1 MTGPVLGVD
10 VGGSKV
16 LAVVLDDDGCVRL
29 TRKRATGRGTDPDRL
44 VRLVVTLLDEA
55 RGAGYAC
62 TAVGLGFP
70 GLVDHAHGLVRSS
83 VMLDGW
89 CEVALTEELHSVTGI
104 PCVLDNDVNVAA
116 LAELDARGRP
126 PPSCMLMVAVGT
138 GIGGAICLDG
148 ELFRGVSGVS
158 GEIGNTTID
167 PSAEF
172 CWCGRRGC
180 LNVLASGSV
189 IEELTPRLGREGAV
203 THAARALGVGIAN
216 AVQLL
221 NPDLVVLG
229 GGVLEIGDSF
239 LAQVRETLAHEV
251 FPEALAACRVER
263 TVLGH
268 AAAAIGAGRLAAQ
281 AGAGLQSSPD
291 RSGTPGLTRPSR
303 SLPRLPPLLPGR
315 FT

>member
-10 VGGSKV
+10 VGGSKA
-16 LAVVLDDDGCVRL
+16 LAVVLDDDGGVCL
-29 TRKRATGRGTDPDRL
+29 TCRRVTGRGTDPDRL
-44 VRLVVTLLDEA
+44 VRLVATLLDEA

-62 TAVGLGFP
+62 TAVGIGFP
-70 GLVDHAHGLVRSS
+70 GLVDHARGLVSSS

-89 CEVALTEELHSVTGI
+89 CDVPLTERLHGVTGI

-116 LAELDARGRP
+116 LAELEARGAP

-138 GIGGAICLDG
+138 GIGGALCIDG
-148 ELFRGVSGVS
+148 ELFRGASGIS

-167 PSAEF
+167 PSAGV

-180 LNVLASGSV
+180 LNVLASGSA
-189 IEELTPRLGREGAV
+189 IEELTPRLGREAAV
-203 THAARALGVGIAN
+203 AQAARALGVGIAN

-239 LAQVRETLAHEV
+239 LAQIRETLAREV

-263 TVLGH
+263 TVVGH
-268 AAAAIGAGRLAAQ
+268 AAAAIGAGRLAAR

-291 RSGTPGLTRPSR
+291 RAAVQA
-303 SLPRLPPLLPGR
+303 
-315 FT
+315 

>member
-10 VGGSKV
+10 VGGSKA
-16 LAVVLDDDGCVRL
+16 LAVVLDDDRSVHL
-29 TRKRATGRGTDPDRL
+29 TRRRATGRATDPDRL
-44 VRLVVTLLDEA
+44 VRLVETLLAETSA
-55 RGAGYAC
+55 AGYTC

-70 GLVDHAHGLVRSS
+70 GLVDHARGMVRSS

-89 CEVALTEELHSVTGI
+89 RDVPLAERLHSVTGI

-116 LAELDARGRP
+116 LAELEARGTP
-126 PPSCMLMVAVGT
+126 PPRCMVMVAVGT

-148 ELFRGVSGVS
+148 ELFRGASGVS

-167 PSAEF
+167 PSAGV

-189 IEELTPRLGREGAV
+189 IEELTPRLGRHGAV
-203 THAARALGVGIAN
+203 TNAARALGVGIAN

-239 LAQVRETLAHEV
+239 LAQVRETLAREV

-268 AAAAIGAGRLAAQ
+268 AAAAIGAGRLAAR

-291 RSGTPGLTRPSR
+291 RAALQA
-303 SLPRLPPLLPGR
+303 
-315 FT
+315 